1 MVNLSKKVNLS
12 KNVNGEHFVGSRA
25 TNARFDLKFARA

>member
-1 MVNLSKKVNLS
+1 MQTRKPLYKQT
-12 KNVNGEHFVGSRA
+12 NGIGSRA